1 MAASRKAD
9 DAIGLELELE
19 LELETEKLIVCPNH
33 ISGGANMMPSLMST
47 PLSATVRVEKAT
59 SHLLMIPDWT
69 MNIDICDAI
78 NTDPLQ
84 AKDFVKAVKKRLQNK
99 NPRVQFLALM
109 LLETMIKNCGDFV
122 HFQVVDREIL
132 QEMVKIVRKTADI
145 QVRDKILIL
154 LESWQEAFGGAGG
167 KYPQYYY
174 AYAEL
179 KENWELHS
187 ASSDGKYGLH
197 EGNSKVLAA
206 VEVDRTSGVR
216 FPERQKDAALI
227 YTPATQAYHPQVGYG
242 MPSNSVERLDDA
254 IENGNL
260 SFHYFLFS
268 LSDLK
273 NIRSVMELFID
284 MLQAVNPEDRTAVDD
299 EVITD
304 LASQCRVNQKKL
316 MQLINSTENEELL
329 GEALALFENLQ
340 TAFARHD
347 AIASGSPLPPEIA
360 QAFSKPSIL
369 PPSVPAIQHVD
380 AKEVEEDD
388 STSLAHRDSKS
399 KSTDDQ
405 LVSPNHSDIT
415 TPTST
420 SGVSEASSSTTSKA
434 IVLLDPSMPDT
445 TSKKEED
452 MIDLLSLVLSTDPTP
467 QTPPAPPP
475 QSNHN
480 QNPFSTSP
488 NLQQYPNNP
497 QPVASNGNYANYNS
511 YVAPWAQSTV
521 SQSPLPPL
529 PPTFPQQQAMPYP
542 YNYQPPSW
550 TPPGVN
556 SNPFLSTTS
565 LQYPA
570 IPPPIAPAASVPANS
585 FQYPASQ
592 NTMALVPVAPVPSQD
607 SKAILKLNNSIGGSR
622 EFHANANNLKQAGSS
637 TAPKPYVSPDKLFEG
652 LIELRN
658 PDGSLKSRNASTLW
672 SSSGDSLT
680 GGRK

>member
-1 MAASRKAD
+1 M
-9 DAIGLELELE
+9 
-19 LELETEKLIVCPNH
+19 V
-33 ISGGANMMPSLMST
+33 PSLMST
-47 PLSATVRVEKAT
+47 PSSATVRVEKAT

-69 MNIDICDAI
+69 MNMDICDAI

-84 AKDFVKAVKKRLQNK
+84 AKDIVKAVKKRLQNK

-179 KENWELHS
+179 K
-187 ASSDGKYGLH
+187 
-197 EGNSKVLAA
+197 
-206 VEVDRTSGVR
+206 TSGIR

-260 SFHYFLFS
+260 S

-360 QAFSKPSIL
+360 QPFSRPSIL
-369 PPSVPAIQHVD
+369 PPSVPAIQHFD
-380 AKEVEEDD
+380 DKEVEEDD

-399 KSTDDQ
+399 KATDDH

-420 SGVSEASSSTTSKA
+420 SGVSEASSSSTSNA
-434 IVLLDPSMPDT
+434 IVLLDPSMPET

-452 MIDLLSLVLSTDPTP
+452 MIDLLSLVLSTDPPP
-467 QTPPAPPP
+467 QTPPAPLP

-497 QPVASNGNYANYNS
+497 QPITSNGNYASYDS
-511 YVAPWAQSTV
+511 YVAPWAQSVV
-521 SQSPLPPL
+521 SQSPASLPPN
-529 PPTFPQQQAMPYP
+529 FPQQQVMPYP

-550 TPPGVN
+550 TPPGVS
-556 SNPFLSTTS
+556 SNPFLSTAS

-570 IPPPIAPAASVPANS
+570 IPPPIAPAASVPATSFQYPAPKSTTSPANS

-592 NTMALVPVAPVPSQD
+592 NSMALVPAAPVPSQD
-607 SKAILKLNNSIGGSR
+607 SKAIQKFTNSIGSR
-622 EFHANANNLKQAGSS
+622 EFHPNANNLKQAGSS
-637 TAPKPYVSPDKLFEG
+637 MAPKPYVSPDKLFEG
-652 LIELRN
+652 LLELRN

-672 SSSGDSLT
+672 GSSGDGDSLT

>member
-1 MAASRKAD
+1 M
-9 DAIGLELELE
+9 L
-19 LELETEKLIVCPNH
+19 
-33 ISGGANMMPSLMST
+33 PSLMST
-47 PLSATVRVEKAT
+47 PSSATVRVEKAT

-69 MNIDICDAI
+69 MNMDICDAI

-99 NPRVQFLALM
+99 NPRVQFLAVM

-179 KENWELHS
+179 K
-187 ASSDGKYGLH
+187 
-197 EGNSKVLAA
+197 
-206 VEVDRTSGVR
+206 TSGVR

-360 QAFSKPSIL
+360 QAGSRPSIL
-369 PPSVPAIQHVD
+369 PPSVPAIQHFD
-380 AKEVEEDD
+380 DKEVEEDD

-399 KSTDDQ
+399 KSTNDQ
-405 LVSPNHSDIT
+405 LVSPNRSDIT

-420 SGVSEASSSTTSKA
+420 SGVSEASSSSTSNA

-452 MIDLLSLVLSTDPTP
+452 MIDLLSLVLSTDPPP
-467 QTPPAPPP
+467 QTPPAPLP

-497 QPVASNGNYANYNS
+497 QPITSNGNYANYSS
-511 YVAPWAQSTV
+511 YVAPWAQSAV
-521 SQSPLPPL
+521 SQSPAPL
-529 PPTFPQQQAMPYP
+529 APTFPQQQAMPYP

-550 TPPGVN
+550 TPPGAS

-570 IPPPIAPAASVPANS
+570 IPPPIAPAASVPATSFQYAAPQSTASPANS

-592 NTMALVPVAPVPSQD
+592 NTMALVPAAPVPSQD
-607 SKAILKLNNSIGGSR
+607 SKAIQKLNNSIGSR
-622 EFHANANNLKQAGSS
+622 ELYANANNLKQAGSS
-637 TAPKPYVSPDKLFEG
+637 TAPKPYVSPDKLFQG

-658 PDGSLKSRNASTLW
+658 PDGSLKSKNASTLW
-672 SSSGDSLT
+672 GSSGDSLT